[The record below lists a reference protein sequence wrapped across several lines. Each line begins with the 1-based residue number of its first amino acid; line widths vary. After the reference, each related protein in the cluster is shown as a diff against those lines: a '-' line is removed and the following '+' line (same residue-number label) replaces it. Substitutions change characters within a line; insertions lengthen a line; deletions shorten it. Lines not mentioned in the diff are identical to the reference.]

1 MQKKHSRSY
10 EEDNE
15 DSYDLAK
22 NGKRIKLDNLLQE
35 LSLDDDDIDVKSKKA
50 THSFIESK
58 ASKLSQQTDYVVNP
72 SINLKS
78 YSVFKKS
85 SSPPPTIN
93 SPNINSYVMEK
104 LVQHFHTLYNSKSA
118 LIQWYKPHLILSYHF
133 ENWVIRLFN
142 RFIRKYNKR
151 SNGTPIKKFKFY
163 SKIMNL
169 INLKE
174 ISFTYND
181 LLLILEQENK
191 LEELKLNR
199 KRKIRDYNKEKD
211 SYTDEKDDK
220 TFENIK
226 YNYWDTL
233 RGVNK
238 DLEMMDVLS
247 KDDSD
252 TDSPKVY
259 EIVEP
264 MQSYQNLEDS
274 DIDMETDANF
284 N

>member
-10 EEDNE
+10 EENE

-151 SNGTPIKKFKFY
+151 SNGIPIKKFKFY

-211 SYTDEKDDK
+211 SDTDEKDDK

-238 DLEMMDVLS
+238 DFEMIDELS
-247 KDDSD
+247 KDNSD

-274 DIDMETDANF
+274 DIDMETDATF

>member
-58 ASKLSQQTDYVVNP
+58 VSKSSQQTDYVVNP

-85 SSPPPTIN
+85 SSPQPTIN

-151 SNGTPIKKFKFY
+151 SNGIPIKKFKFY

-169 INLKE
+169 INSKE

-211 SYTDEKDDK
+211 SDTDEKDDK

-238 DLEMMDVLS
+238 DFEMIDELS
-247 KDDSD
+247 KDNSD

-259 EIVEP
+259 EVVEP
-264 MQSYQNLEDS
+264 TQSYQNSEDS
-274 DIDMETDANF
+274 DIDMETDATF

>member
-85 SSPPPTIN
+85 SSPQPTIN

-151 SNGTPIKKFKFY
+151 SNGIPIKKFKFY

-199 KRKIRDYNKEKD
+199 KGKIRDYNKEKD

-238 DLEMMDVLS
+238 DFEMIDELS
-247 KDDSD
+247 KDNSD

-259 EIVEP
+259 EVVEP
-264 MQSYQNLEDS
+264 TQSYQNLEDS
-274 DIDMETDANF
+274 DIDMETDATF

>member
-151 SNGTPIKKFKFY
+151 SNGIPIKKFKFY

-199 KRKIRDYNKEKD
+199 KGKIRDYNKEKD

-238 DLEMMDVLS
+238 DLEMIDVLS

-259 EIVEP
+259 EIVES